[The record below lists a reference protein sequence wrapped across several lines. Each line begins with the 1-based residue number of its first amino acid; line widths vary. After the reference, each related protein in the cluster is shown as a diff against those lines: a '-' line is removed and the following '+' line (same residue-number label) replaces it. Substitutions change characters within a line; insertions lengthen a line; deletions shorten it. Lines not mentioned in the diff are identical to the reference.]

1 MSEVEKSGGRLDAKF
16 YLPEAIAHGS
26 TQDGNS
32 RTRRG
37 MSKKTKTTLTVD
49 EDVWREFRAQC
60 IRRSTSASKL
70 IQEFM
75 RMSLKKWSVKE
86 VEEEE

>member
-1 MSEVEKSGGRLDAKF
+1 
-16 YLPEAIAHGS
+16 
-26 TQDGNS
+26 
-32 RTRRG
+32 
-37 MSKKTKTTLTVD
+37 MSKKGKTTLTVD
-49 EDVWREFRAQC
+49 EGVWREFRAQC

-86 VEEEE
+86 VEEEG